1 MQPQEP
7 HQSALQER
15 GEGARG
21 GAAMVEHLAPGH
33 DSVERVDV
41 EADDEVGVEGVDVLR
56 ELLVR
61 GSV

>member
-1 MQPQEP
+1 
-7 HQSALQER
+7 
-15 GEGARG
+15 
-21 GAAMVEHLAPGH
+21 MVEHLAPGH

-61 GSV
+61 GPV